1 MPSLPSLFISHGS
14 PMLALEDGPAHRF
27 LRGYA
32 ARLPRPRAIL
42 VASAHWLSALPTL
55 STAAEPATI
64 HDFRGFPPALYAQR
78 YPAPGAPALAATALQ
93 LLAAAGITART
104 VADRGLDHGAWVPLS
119 LLYPMADIPTTQIA
133 LQPDAGP
140 ADHLRLGRALRPL
153 RDEGVLIIGSGSLTH
168 NLSAAFANPS
178 DAPAATWVDAFAAWM
193 AERLAAGA
201 IDDLLVYRRRAP
213 YAVDNHP
220 TEEHLLP
227 LFVALGA
234 GSGGGAIERLHAS
247 TTHAA
252 LAMDAYA
259 FA

>member
-1 MPSLPSLFISHGS
+1 MPSLPALFVSHGS

-32 ARLPRPRAIL
+32 ARLPRPQAIL
-42 VASAHWLSALPTL
+42 VASAHWLSTVPML

-64 HDFRGFPPALYAQR
+64 HDFRGFSPALYAMR
-78 YPAPGAPALAATALQ
+78 YPAPGAPALATAAQ
-93 LLAAAGITART
+93 RLLAAAGIAATM
-104 VADRGLDHGAWVPLS
+104 VPDRGLDHGAWVPLS
-119 LLYPMADIPTTQIA
+119 LLYPAADIPVTQLA

-140 ADHLRLGRALRPL
+140 AHHLRLGRALRPL
-153 RDEGVLIIGSGSLTH
+153 REAGVLIIGSGSLTH
-168 NLSAAFANPS
+168 NLSAAFANPG
-178 DAPAATWVDAFAAWM
+178 DAPAAAWVDAFAAWV

-201 IDDLLVYRRRAP
+201 IDDLLAYRRRAP
-213 YAVDNHP
+213 FAADNHP

-234 GSGGGAIERLHAS
+234 GSDGGAIERLHAS

-259 FA
+259 FE